1 MTYIR
6 WAFVGSVVIG
16 VTAGSLFAQEPSYS
30 LEEAVAAGLRANRE
44 LRIQEFELERAE
56 QQVAE
61 AYGGLWPEVDG
72 TFSLQRN
79 LTVPE
84 AFLPAIIF
92 DPDADPDELIP
103 VRFGADN
110 QWTATLEATQ
120 TLFDGR
126 VFVGVGTA
134 GRVKTLQS
142 EVVRGQ
148 AQTAVTAIRR
158 AYYDVL
164 LAREQLRVTEN
175 SIRRVEQTLEETRAL
190 NRAGLVS
197 AYDVLRLEVQLANLQ
212 PNLGRN
218 QNDIAVAERQL
229 SLEMGMDEVGQAGV
243 RGQLY
248 TVDLAGD
255 NEPDNLNLLSFAG
268 YAEAVDVP
276 FEHLLD
282 IGLRRRS
289 DVRQAQLERD
299 VESARVQLERA
310 ELLPRISAFF
320 NFSLIAQEN
329 GPLNFFGENPSQRTT
344 ATAVGV
350 QVEVPLFSGFSRL
363 NRIDQ
368 RQAEL
373 RKADTRLIDVEQRLR
388 DEIRTARD
396 DLRESRERAETQRQ
410 AVGEAQRGFE
420 IVTAQFLAGTSSR
433 LEVTDAELAVRQSE
447 LNYAQAVYDY
457 LNAQAALDLAIGVV
471 PMVDP
476 PVSELATPD
485 GSFGGDG

>member
-1 MTYIR
+1 MR
-6 WAFVGSVVIG
+6 WALLGFVAIG
-16 VTAGSLFAQEPSYS
+16 AMAGSLSAQESSYS

-44 LRIQEFELERAE
+44 LRIQEYELERTE
-56 QQVAE
+56 QLVSE

-72 TFSLQRN
+72 TLSLQRN

-92 DPDADPDELIP
+92 DPEAGPDDLIP

-126 VFVGVGTA
+126 VFVGVGAA
-134 GRVKTLQS
+134 GRVQTLQS

-190 NRAGLVS
+190 NRAGLAG

-212 PNLGRN
+212 PNLRRN
-218 QNDIAVAERQL
+218 ANDIAETEREL
-229 SLEMGMDEVGQAGV
+229 SLEMGMDEVRRVGA

-248 TVDLAGD
+248 TVDLGGD
-255 NEPDNLNLLSFAG
+255 NGAENLDLLEFVG
-268 YAEAVDVP
+268 YPEAETAT
-276 FEHLLD
+276 FERLLE

-289 DVRQAQLERD
+289 DVRQAQLQRD
-299 VESARVQLERA
+299 VESARVKLERA
-310 ELLPRISAFF
+310 ELMPRVSAFF

-329 GPLNFFGENPSQRTT
+329 GSLNFFGENSTQRTT

-368 RQAEL
+368 RQTDL
-373 RKADTRLIDVEQRLR
+373 RKADTRLMDLEQRLR
-388 DEIRTARD
+388 AAIRTATE
-396 DLRESRERAETQRQ
+396 DLREARARAETQRQ
-410 AVGEAQRGFE
+410 AVAEAQRGFE
-420 IVTAQFLAGTSSR
+420 IVTAQYLAGTSSR

-447 LNYAQAVYDY
+447 LNYAQAVYDF

-476 PVSELATPD
+476 PVAELPLPAE
-485 GSFGGDG
+485 SIEGDE